1 MYKIFF
7 GSCQKPTRHT
17 GEVMYYI
24 PLRKSTVNRY
34 CSEIE
39 VQQDCLKFCKI
50 VNNLANLEPKV
61 NKAVVGVQSFD
72 DIIVVGSVAIGQRPN
87 TY

>member
-1 MYKIFF
+1 MGIYIH
-7 GSCQKPTRHT
+7 KPRGQLR
-17 GEVMYYI
+17 GEGLAKLPFYYI
-24 PLRKSTVNRY
+24 SFIWY